1 MFGALDA
8 HGCEKERRGT
18 CKLEIVR
25 ERRTFLFPAV
35 GEWNYYSP
43 TVEKKGNGNR
53 YLATTCGLAVCNCRG
68 FELLG
73 VSNLANSRQNLDAAI
88 WNCGG
93 TFVCPRFLT
102 YFKCFK
108 TNLSGRAVARVPAGH
123 CYSR

>member
-43 TVEKKGNGNR
+43 TVEKKGTETDIWQ
-53 YLATTCGLAVCNCRG
+53 LPVGLLFAIAG
-68 FELLG
+68 A
-73 VSNLANSRQNLDAAI
+73 SN
-88 WNCGG
+88 
-93 TFVCPRFLT
+93 
-102 YFKCFK
+102 Y
-108 TNLSGRAVARVPAGH
+108 
-123 CYSR
+123 